1 MAYTR
6 DATSMP
12 GRQPSAQSPD
22 AASQFPSQFFNT
34 DSKYINPPHLADR
47 PKSQFNYP
55 NKTTRQSPLNK
66 SVAPKPKNS
75 IMEKVKSINKKI
87 RSFFFGPKALN
98 ADIDAKPEIEMSQDY
113 QIPVANAKPHDG

>member
-12 GRQPSAQSPD
+12 GRQPSAQDPE

-34 DSKYINPPHLADR
+34 ESKSINPPHLPNR
-47 PKSQFNYP
+47 PQSQFVYP
-55 NKTTRQSPLNK
+55 IKTSRQSPINK
-66 SVAPKPKNS
+66 SMLPKPKNS
-75 IMEKVKSINKKI
+75 IMEKVTSINKKI

-113 QIPVANAKPHDG
+113 